1 MICWN
6 DLRIYL
12 NDLDDKHD
20 SRLHDN
26 VTIEDTTGEFYP
38 IDDIFEIEDC
48 DVLDKGHLY
57 LRVLQ

>member
-1 MICWN
+1 MITWN
-6 DLRIYL
+6 QLREFL
-12 NDLDDKHD
+12 NSLKESD
-20 SRLHDN
+20 SRLDDN